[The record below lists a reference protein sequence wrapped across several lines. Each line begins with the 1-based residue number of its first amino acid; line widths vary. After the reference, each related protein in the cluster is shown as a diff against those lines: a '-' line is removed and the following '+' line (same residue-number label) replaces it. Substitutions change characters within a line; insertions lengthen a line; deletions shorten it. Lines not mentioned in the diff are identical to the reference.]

1 MFAQRVITTLWKGAV
16 VWGSGHLK
24 LIDTAQVKAGQP
36 SQSCSLV
43 QRNTRRHFRIR
54 VWHTPLNGGSCLS
67 NNWSS
72 LRVETQNV
80 MMFVMDGRTAKS
92 FSFYFYMFC

>member
-54 VWHTPLNGGSCLS
+54 VWHTPLIGGFLP
-67 NNWSS
+67 
-72 LRVETQNV
+72 L
-80 MMFVMDGRTAKS
+80 
-92 FSFYFYMFC
+92 